1 MAAPAWNV
9 IVQSNH
15 QIRRLVLC
23 VDLAASTRICPAQV
37 GCLVDPGGSRK
48 IPSDR
53 LDDQARQAV
62 QHTRS
67 ATMGDVEHFALLVL
81 VVAVAITAAVLSNRI
96 SERIRIPA
104 PAIFLL
110 AAALASDLV
119 PALGQLSVTTVQR
132 MVSVAL
138 VVILFDGGM
147 HMGWQRFRSAAG
159 PVVWVGVAGTFVTA
173 AALATLAHA
182 LFGLDWWAALLLGTA
197 LAPTDPA
204 VVFSVLG
211 RREVAGRSGTILE
224 GESGAND
231 PVGIALMASLLAA
244 GPAAGLDA
252 VGSIAGEFLL
262 QLAVGAA
269 VGVVGGTLLVR
280 FMRRVPLPS
289 EGLYPLRVLACALV
303 IYGAATIANGSGFL
317 AVFIAGIL
325 AGDARAPYKGE
336 IERFHAAL
344 ASLAEIVAFLVLGLT
359 VGLHTL
365 PDSGALGIGLALAV
379 LLTIVVRPLLV
390 GLLLLPVRLAWGE
403 RLFVLWAGLKG
414 AVPILLGTFLLT
426 AGVPDAPRLYAIIV
440 VVVAFSVVVQGGLVP
455 AVAAMLGVPMR
466 TVDPEPWSLGVRF
479 RHEPRGLRRHVV
491 AAGSPAD
498 GRRIGDL
505 DVGEDVWIS
514 FVIRNDQLVPVRGS
528 TILRAGDEL
537 LALTDPERG
546 PDLTPIFT
554 ARPGTSDPDS
564 TPA

>member
-1 MAAPAWNV
+1 MAKM
-9 IVQSNH
+9 S
-15 QIRRLVLC
+15 
-23 VDLAASTRICPAQV
+23 
-37 GCLVDPGGSRK
+37 
-48 IPSDR
+48 
-53 LDDQARQAV
+53 
-62 QHTRS
+62 
-67 ATMGDVEHFALLVL
+67 DVEHFALLVL
-81 VVAVAITAAVLSNRI
+81 VVGVAITGAVLSNRI

-110 AAALASDLV
+110 AAAVASDLV
-119 PALGQLSVTTVQR
+119 PTLGELSVTTVQR
-132 MVSVAL
+132 VVSLAL
-138 VVILFDGGM
+138 AVILFDGGM
-147 HMGWQRFRSAAG
+147 HIGWRRFRMAAG
-159 PVVWVGVAGTFVTA
+159 PVIWVGVAGTFVTA
-173 AALATLAHA
+173 AALAVLAHT
-182 LFGLDWWAALLLGTA
+182 LFDLEWRSALLVGTA

-244 GPAAGLDA
+244 GPTAGLDA
-252 VGSIAGEFLL
+252 AGSIAGVFLV
-262 QLAVGAA
+262 QLAVGAV
-269 VGVVGGTLLVR
+269 VGVAGGWLLVG

-289 EGLYPLRVLACALV
+289 EGLYPLRVLAGALV
-303 IYGAATIANGSGFL
+303 IYGAATVAHGSGFL

-359 VGLHTL
+359 IGLHTL

-379 LLTIVVRPLLV
+379 LLTVVVRPLLV

-455 AVAAMLGVPMR
+455 AVAARLGVPMR
-466 TVDPEPWSLGVRF
+466 TVEPEPWSLGVRF
-479 RHEPRGLRRHVV
+479 RQEPRGLRRHVV

-498 GRRIGDL
+498 GCRIRDL

-514 FVIRNDQLVPVRGS
+514 FVIRDDQLVPVRGS
-528 TILRAGDEL
+528 AVLRAGDEL

-554 ARPGTSDPDS
+554 AKPGTSDPDS